1 MLVIENKMSIGML
14 TAFMSYSGTFST
26 RVFGLIDTFISV
38 RMLGMHAERLGDI
51 VLEPAEQDREIDT
64 DLAHIVPSI
73 SLKGVSF
80 RYGEGEPWIVK
91 DVNLD
96 IAAGSSVALTGPS
109 GSGKSTL
116 CKIILGL
123 LPPTEGVVLVG
134 GIAIDQIGMRSFRKL
149 VGTVMQD
156 DVLMAGSILE
166 NISFF
171 DNEVDVEKVKA
182 VARIAAVHDDIAR
195 MPLGYQTLVG
205 DMGSSLSGGQKQ
217 RILMAR
223 ALYKG
228 PQILA
233 LDEAT
238 SHLDVRN
245 ERLVSDAL
253 ANMKLTRILV
263 AHRPETI
270 RSTERVVV
278 VEHGQVR
285 ERPKHADT
293 GMAAA

>member
-1 MLVIENKMSIGML
+1 
-14 TAFMSYSGTFST
+14 MSYSGTFST

-278 VEHGQVR
+278 EHGQVR

>member
-1 MLVIENKMSIGML
+1 
-14 TAFMSYSGTFST
+14 
-26 RVFGLIDTFISV
+26 
-38 RMLGMHAERLGDI
+38 
-51 VLEPAEQDREIDT
+51 
-64 DLAHIVPSI
+64 
-73 SLKGVSF
+73 
-80 RYGEGEPWIVK
+80 
-91 DVNLD
+91 
-96 IAAGSSVALTGPS
+96 
-109 GSGKSTL
+109 
-116 CKIILGL
+116 
-123 LPPTEGVVLVG
+123 
-134 GIAIDQIGMRSFRKL
+134 
-149 VGTVMQD
+149 
-156 DVLMAGSILE
+156 MAGSILE

-171 DNEVDVEKVKA
+171 DNEVDMERVKA
-182 VARIAAVHDDIAR
+182 VARIAAVHDDIVR

-223 ALYKG
+223 ALYKE

-253 ANMKLTRILV
+253 AKMKLTRILV

-278 VEHGQVR
+278 VERGQVR
-285 ERPKHADT
+285 EGPKHADT
-293 GMAAA
+293 DMAAA